1 MSREPLFMQ
10 DLHRR
15 QSKEYELTK
24 RLTLQQFVEYINNK
38 VKKRHS
44 RLPRLEVV
52 DKQRVPTS

>member
-38 VKKRHS
+38 VKKRKYLKKDAENRS
-44 RLPRLEVV
+44 Y
-52 DKQRVPTS
+52 